1 MPSKYDLNIAIFE
14 KSAEKRVRFEDIPT
28 SFPSKACVF
37 YLAYTKYNTCP
48 KCQEYGICSLL
59 SKRHKSAEAI
69 VKTPCKRP
77 VNALFYTLFGG
88 KKRLQGVCKAFARR
102 LQGVHKAFTRRLQG
116 VHKAFTRR
124 SQGVSCIAR
133 E

>member
-14 KSAEKRVRFEDIPT
+14 KNDEKRVRFEDILT
-28 SFPSKACVF
+28 SFPPKACVF
-37 YLAYTKYNTCP
+37 YLAYTKYNTWT
-48 KCQEYGICSLL
+48 KWQEHSICSLL

-77 VNALFYTLFGG
+77 VNALFYTLFLGE
-88 KKRLQGVCKAFARR
+88 
-102 LQGVHKAFTRRLQG
+102 KAFTRRLQA
-116 VHKAFTRR
+116 VHKAFASR
-124 SQGVSCIAR
+124 SQGVSCIPR